1 VTWSIRFRLRQWLR
15 SSLWVVPLAGA
26 LVGLLASAASI
37 ELDRHLTLPSSWQYS
52 ASTAGT
58 LLSSVAGAMVGLIGF
73 VVTISVLVVQMAT
86 GTFSARYMRLWY
98 RDPMLK
104 AVLAWLFGTLTFSY
118 SLLRQNEAGSVPNL
132 GVTLAGL
139 FVAIGVVL
147 FLLFLDRFVHRLRPV
162 AVAALVAAA
171 GRQSGSLPDREISA
185 LDLAALGEPPAFVV
199 AVRAHGAIQAVDHAG
214 LVAWAERH
222 DAVLVFLQGVGDFVS
237 AGTPLVEVHAADTPA
252 SGEDQLLGMIALGV
266 ERTIE
271 QDVAFAIRIMVDI
284 ANKALSAA
292 VNDPTTATQV
302 LNHLSDTLHS
312 LGRTRHLDGVTVLAD
327 ARGQARVLMPA
338 HRFEDLLSLAV
349 TEIREYGARS
359 IQVVRRLRALLEDL
373 RQAVLPEY
381 AGAVEA
387 ELARLEATVAESF
400 GDRIDLDLAHVADR
414 QGIGGPP
421 RLHSRVLVREAE
433 RR

>member
-1 VTWSIRFRLRQWLR
+1 
-15 SSLWVVPLAGA
+15 VVPLAGA

-37 ELDRHLTLPSSWQYS
+37 ELDRRLTLPSSWQYS

-185 LDLAALGEPPAFVV
+185 FDLAALGEPREFVV

-214 LVAWAERH
+214 R
-222 DAVLVFLQGVGDFVS
+222 
-237 AGTPLVEVHAADTPA
+237 
-252 SGEDQLLGMIALGV
+252 
-266 ERTIE
+266 
-271 QDVAFAIRIMVDI
+271 
-284 ANKALSAA
+284 
-292 VNDPTTATQV
+292 
-302 LNHLSDTLHS
+302 
-312 LGRTRHLDGVTVLAD
+312 
-327 ARGQARVLMPA
+327 
-338 HRFEDLLSLAV
+338 
-349 TEIREYGARS
+349 
-359 IQVVRRLRALLEDL
+359 
-373 RQAVLPEY
+373 
-381 AGAVEA
+381 
-387 ELARLEATVAESF
+387 
-400 GDRIDLDLAHVADR
+400 
-414 QGIGGPP
+414 
-421 RLHSRVLVREAE
+421 
-433 RR
+433 

>member
-1 VTWSIRFRLRQWLR
+1 MTWSTRFRLRQWLR

-26 LVGLLASAASI
+26 LVGLLASAGSVAV
-37 ELDRHLTLPSSWQYS
+37 DRHVTFPAGWQYS
-52 ASTAGT
+52 ASTAAT
-58 LLSSVAGAMVGLIGF
+58 LLSTVTGAMVGLIGF

-98 RDPMLK
+98 RDPVLK

-118 SLLRQNEAGSVPNL
+118 SLLRRDESGSVPDL

-139 FVAIGVVL
+139 FVGIGVVL

-162 AVAALVAAA
+162 AVAALVASAA
-171 GRQSGSLPDREISA
+171 RQSGSLPDREISA

-199 AVRAHGAIQAVDHAG
+199 ATDAHGAIQAVDHEG
-214 LVAWAERH
+214 LVAWAERQ
-222 DAVLVFLQGVGDFVS
+222 DAVLVFLEGVGDFVS
-237 AGTPLVEVHAADTPA
+237 AGTPLVEVHASAFPDSTE
-252 SGEDQLLGMIALGV
+252 SEIRGKIALGV

-312 LGRTRHLDGVTVLAD
+312 LGRTRHLDGVTALAD
-327 ARGQARVLMPA
+327 APGRVRVLMPA

-349 TEIREYGARS
+349 TEIREYGAQS
-359 IQVVRRLRALLEDL
+359 IQVVRRLRALFEDL
-373 RQAVLPEY
+373 RASVLPEY
-381 AGAVEA
+381 VDAVEA
-387 ELARLEATVAESF
+387 ELARLDATVADSF
-400 GDRIDLDLAHVADR
+400 GDDVDLDLAHVADR
-414 QGIGGPP
+414 QGIGGPL
-421 RLHSRVLVREAE
+421 RLHSRVIVREAK